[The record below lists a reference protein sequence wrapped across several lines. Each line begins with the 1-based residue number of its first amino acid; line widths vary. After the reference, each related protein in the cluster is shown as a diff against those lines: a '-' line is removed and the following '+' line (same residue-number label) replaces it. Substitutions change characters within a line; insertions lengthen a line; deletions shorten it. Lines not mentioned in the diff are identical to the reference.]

1 MAEMLS
7 GVAHVINMEQISVGY
22 TCIIKIISSATGC
35 SYSIWIRKVTI
46 LWRNKTLR
54 LMHSYRNWKLLKT
67 LTPRNK
73 LTTPPKETPLKDG
86 RVLIE
91 ASSKEEINALSAK
104 INEKCGKQ
112 LDVHVPKLWK
122 PRLIEYNVPD
132 DILVDNIENTIIS
145 QNPELDLNQGDIT
158 ARFKIK
164 TRKEQNHM
172 VIDVGPE
179 TRKKLLHCKLKIGW
193 LICKIEDYLVAKRCF
208 RCSRFNHRHSECR
221 GEETCPLCA
230 GNHKLQDCT
239 TPQDGHKCINCIIYH
254 KYTKTEKVCVN
265 HSSLNKNCSSLQAV
279 LNKYRQNTDY
289 YNGTYSITKQ

>member
-1 MAEMLS
+1 VKSKSNQSTEEVKNYLKS
-7 GVAHVINMEQISVGY
+7 NINPTEIKVGIN
-22 TCIIKIISSATGC
+22 TFKS
-35 SYSIWIRKVTI
+35 
-46 LWRNKTLR
+46 
-54 LMHSYRNWKLLKT
+54 
-67 LTPRNK
+67 
-73 LTTPPKETPLKDG
+73 LKDG

-104 INEKCGKQ
+104 INEKYGKQ
-112 LDVHVPKLWK
+112 LYVHVPKLWK
-122 PRLIEYNVPD
+122 PRLIVYNVPD

-145 QNPELDLNQGDIT
+145 QNPELDLKQGDIT

-172 VIDVGPE
+172 VIEVGPE
-179 TRKKLLHCKLKIGW
+179 TRKKLLHCKIKIGW

-208 RCSRFNHRHSECR
+208 RCSRFNHRHSEYR

-230 GNHKLQDCT
+230 GNQKLQDCT
-239 TPQDGHKCINCIIYH
+239 TPQDGHKCINCITYN

-289 YNGTYSITKQ
+289 